1 MQVETDVQI
10 QPGSPQPDLSVA
22 AGPLRVIVQPYIVK
36 RGEEAFGLIRLW
48 LDGELTE
55 RTVEVLSRIAVDLRR
70 RGARRFLVDCARLHD
85 IDAGGVRWLL
95 DQLDTLRLWGGDL
108 RMTNV
113 SGKVRLLLDLMDVR
127 RILSPEG
134 EAEIALRQL
143 ALAEQPSKA

>member
-1 MQVETDVQI
+1 MQLETDVQI

-22 AGPLRVIVQPYIVK
+22 VGPLRIIVQPYIVK
-36 RGEEAFGLIRLW
+36 RGEESFGLIRLW

-55 RTVEVLSRIAVDLRR
+55 RTIEVLSRISVDLRR
-70 RGARRFLVDCARLHD
+70 RGARRFLVDAARLHD

-113 SGKVRLLLDLMDVR
+113 SGRVRLLLDLMDVR
-127 RILSPEG
+127 GILSPEG
-134 EAEIALRQL
+134 EAELALRQL
-143 ALAEQPSKA
+143 ALAPEAAQA

>member
-1 MQVETDVQI
+1 MSLENDVQI

-22 AGPLRVIVQPYIVK
+22 SGPLRIIVQPYIVR
-36 RGEEAFGLIRLW
+36 RGEESFGLIRLW

-55 RTVEVLSRIAVDLRR
+55 RTLDVMSRISVDLRR
-70 RGARRFLVDCARLHD
+70 RGARRFLVDAHRLPD

-95 DQLDTLRLWGGDL
+95 DQLDTLRLWDGDL

-127 RILSPEG
+127 RVLAPEG
-134 EAEIALRQL
+134 DAEVALRQL
-143 ALAEQPSKA
+143 ALAPEPVEA

>member
-1 MQVETDVQI
+1 MSLEDLVQI

-36 RGEEAFGLIRLW
+36 RGEETFGLIRLW

-55 RTVEVLSRIAVDLRR
+55 RTLDVLSRICVDLRR
-70 RGARRFLVDCARLHD
+70 RGARRFLVDAHRLTD

-95 DQLDTLRLWGGDL
+95 DQLDTLRLWDGDL

-127 RILSPEG
+127 RILAPEG
-134 EAEIALRQL
+134 EAEVALRQL
-143 ALAEQPSKA
+143 ALAPEPVQA